1 MISFQYELPGY
12 RQFLEDFSK
21 LLNIPFSDK
30 RLNFPENT
38 GEGYIQ
44 LVQLPDGLEA
54 TISDFRLKQ
63 DLLLERKKDHVEY
76 YTLICE
82 EITDDS
88 ELTLQIGKEKL
99 QLGQPYASIYL
110 TSFLYDVSYLLKKD
124 SRIRGIRILLTDE
137 WMQQYMCL
145 EQNKLVLEQYLELKT
160 AGALSKPF
168 DAEIRM
174 LLQELLTEKKEPVSL
189 LFYQTRIL
197 RIIEKFCDWLHLD
210 QAKLPAAAATLSK
223 SDIDRI
229 ISVESMLAGDLHT
242 PPPTIPEL
250 ARAAAMSESKLK
262 KLFKAVYGLPPYE
275 YYQKQRMTKARQ
287 LLLTGEYTIKDVG
300 YALGYVNLSNF
311 TLAFKK
317 EFGYLPSD
325 LLK

>member
-1 MISFQYELPGY
+1 MISFQYELHSY
-12 RQFLEDFSK
+12 RQFLEDFAK
-21 LLNIPFSDK
+21 QLEIPFSNN
-30 RLNFPENT
+30 RLYFPEHI
-38 GEGYIQ
+38 GEGYMQ
-44 LVQLPDGLEA
+44 LIELPDGLEA
-54 TISDFRLKQ
+54 MISDFKLKK
-63 DLLLERKKDHVEY
+63 DLLLERSKDHFEY

-82 EITDDS
+82 EIANNS
-88 ELTLQIGKEKL
+88 ELTLQIEKEKL
-99 QLGQPYASIYL
+99 ELEQPYSSIYL
-110 TSFLYDVSYLLKKD
+110 TSFLYDVSYLLKKN
-124 SRIRGIRILLTDE
+124 SKFSGIRILLNAD
-137 WMQQYMCL
+137 WMQQYLCL
-145 EQNKLVLEQYLELKT
+145 EHNKLVLEQYLELKT

-174 LLQELLTEKKEPVSL
+174 LLQELLTQKREPVSL

-197 RIIEKFCDWLHLD
+197 RIIEKFCDWLHFD

-223 SDIDRI
+223 TDIDSI
-229 ISVESMLAGDLHT
+229 IKVENLLAGDLHT

-262 KLFKAVYGLPPYE
+262 KLFKTMYGSPPYE